1 MRFYK
6 LILIFLFL
14 FMVNACSQA
23 QQMPRDA
30 YKTSVKIELKL
41 KNPDYDRVLTLLE
54 QAKVDY
60 PDDAEIWFL
69 LGKVY
74 GIKHRPKDMLEAF
87 AQANKLS
94 PKEKDKAD
102 MKKMV
107 DSTWVA
113 CFNRGLEY
121 ANRVPKIEK
130 YAEESFSN
138 WSNYPIYVDTL
149 QMLSSEF
156 SSSAY
161 NWKDCSS
168 NAALAILIEKL
179 KQELYSKSLE
189 LYELATLVDST
200 RYEAFINGAFVATKL
215 NQPEKA
221 LDYFRKAYEL
231 NPYDIN
237 VLNNY
242 FAVLLTN
249 KKYEEAL
256 RISDELL
263 EIIEILPILK
273 KEPNNLN
280 ALLLRASILE
290 RLGRKYEA
298 QEVYNRLV
306 KIDPTSKDTYI
317 NILFNR
323 AVILDN
329 LGKERETM
337 ELYNKI
343 IEQDP
348 NSKDVH
354 FNRALLFL
362 NKTTQIAKELV
373 ALRDSLQ
380 NNPKSQTLIDK
391 SQRLIEE
398 QKEFF
403 SKAEA
408 DFKKVLELAP
418 DDSEAMRF
426 LGYCLLNQGKTDDA
440 IGVLETLVQKEPDN
454 KEAWGHLSI
463 LYTKKGLAEKA
474 KEAEKK
480 AQE

>member
-1 MRFYK
+1 E
-6 LILIFLFL
+6 
-14 FMVNACSQA
+14 
-23 QQMPRDA
+23 A
-30 YKTSVKIELKL
+30 YKSSVKIELKL
-41 KNPDYDRVLTLLE
+41 KNPDYDRILNLLE
-54 QAKVDY
+54 KAKVDY

-74 GIKHRPKDMLEAF
+74 VIKHRPKDMLEAF

-94 PKEKDKAD
+94 PKEKDKGD

-138 WSNYPIYVDTL
+138 WSNYPIYADTL

-156 SSSAY
+156 TSSNY
-161 NWKDCSS
+161 NWKDCIS
-168 NAALAILIEKL
+168 NADLAILLEKL
-179 KQELYSKSLE
+179 KQDLYTKSLE
-189 LYELATLVDST
+189 HYELSALIDST
-200 RYEAFINGAFVATKL
+200 RYEAFINAAFVATKL
-215 NQPEKA
+215 GQLEKT
-221 LDYFRKAYEL
+221 LSYSKKAYEL
-231 NPYDIN
+231 KPDQLE

-242 FAVLLTN
+242 FAVLLNN

-256 RISDELL
+256 KISK
-263 EIIEILPILK
+263 EILEK
-273 KEPNNLN
+273 NPNDLN
-280 ALLLRASILE
+280 AL
-290 RLGRKYEA
+290 
-298 QEVYNRLV
+298 
-306 KIDPTSKDTYI
+306 
-317 NILFNR
+317 FNQ
-323 AVILDN
+323 AVILEN
-329 LGKERETM
+329 LGREQETM

-343 IEQDP
+343 IAQDP
-348 NSKDVH
+348 NSKDVY

-362 NKTTQIAKELV
+362 NKTSQIAKELV

-398 QKEFF
+398 QREFF

-408 DFKKVLELAP
+408 DFKKVLELAS

>member
-1 MRFYK
+1 M
-6 LILIFLFL
+6 IG
-14 FMVNACSQA
+14 ACSQA

-41 KNPDYDRVLTLLE
+41 KNPDYDRVLNLLE

-138 WSNYPIYVDTL
+138 WSNYPIYADTL

-215 NQPEKA
+215 SQSEKA
-221 LDYFRKAYEL
+221 LSYYKKAYDLE
-231 NPYDIN
+231 PDQIE

-256 RISDELL
+256 KISE
-263 EIIEILPILK
+263 EILNK
-273 KEPNNLN
+273 NPNDLN
-280 ALLLRASILE
+280 A
-290 RLGRKYEA
+290 
-298 QEVYNRLV
+298 
-306 KIDPTSKDTYI
+306 
-317 NILFNR
+317 LFNR
-323 AVILDN
+323 AVILEN
-329 LGKERETM
+329 LGREQETM

-343 IEQDP
+343 IAQDP
-348 NSKDVH
+348 NSKDVY
-354 FNRALLFL
+354 FNRAVLYL
-362 NKTTQIAKELV
+362 NRTSQIAKELV
-373 ALRDSLQ
+373 AIRDSLQ
-380 NNPKSQTLIDK
+380 NNPKAQKLIDK

>member
-1 MRFYK
+1 MRSFK
-6 LILIFLFL
+6 LVLILLLF
-14 FMVNACSQA
+14 FMIGACSQA

-41 KNPDYDRVLTLLE
+41 KNPNYDRVLTLLE

-94 PKEKDKAD
+94 PKEKDKGD

-107 DSTWVA
+107 DSTWVVT
-113 CFNRGLEY
+113 FNRGVEY
-121 ANRVPKIEK
+121 ANRVHKVER
-130 YAEESFSN
+130 YAEESFAN
-138 WSNYPIYVDTL
+138 WSNYPLYIDSL

-156 SSSAY
+156 IESSY

-168 NAALAILIEKL
+168 NAALAILLEKL
-179 KQELYSKSLE
+179 KQALYTKSLE

-200 RYEAFINGAFVATKL
+200 RYESFINGAFVATKL
-215 NQPEKA
+215 NQLEKA
-221 LDYFRKAYEL
+221 LSYYKKAYEL
-231 NPYDIN
+231 NPDLLE

-242 FAVLLTN
+242 FAVLLNN

-256 RISDELL
+256 KISK
-263 EIIEILPILK
+263 EILEK
-273 KEPNNLN
+273 NPNDL
-280 ALLLRASILE
+280 S
-290 RLGRKYEA
+290 
-298 QEVYNRLV
+298 
-306 KIDPTSKDTYI
+306 T
-317 NILFNR
+317 LFNQ
-323 AVILDN
+323 AVILEN
-329 LGKERETM
+329 LGREQETM

-343 IEQDP
+343 IAQDP
-348 NSKDVH
+348 NSKDVY

-362 NKTTQIAKELV
+362 NKTNQIAKELV
-373 ALRDSLQ
+373 ALRDSLL

-403 SKAEA
+403 SKAGA

-418 DDSEAMRF
+418 DDSESMRF

>member
-1 MRFYK
+1 MRSFK
-6 LILIFLFL
+6 FVLILLSLLMIG
-14 FMVNACSQA
+14 ACSQA
-23 QQMPRDA
+23 QQMPKDA
-30 YKTSVKIELKL
+30 YKTSVKIEFKL
-41 KNPDYDRVLTLLE
+41 KNPNYDRILNLLE

-94 PKEKDKAD
+94 PKEKEKGE

-121 ANRVPKIEK
+121 ANRVHRVEK
-130 YAEESFSN
+130 YAEESFAN
-138 WSNYPIYVDTL
+138 WSNYPLYIDSL

-156 SSSAY
+156 SDSAY

-168 NAALAILIEKL
+168 NASLAILLEKL
-179 KQELYSKSLE
+179 KQSLYTKSLE
-189 LYELATLVDST
+189 FYELATLVDST
-200 RYEAFINGAFVATKL
+200 RYEAYINGAFVANKL
-215 NQPEKA
+215 NQFEKA
-221 LDYFRKAYEL
+221 LSYYKKAYDLKPDQLE
-231 NPYDIN
+231 

-242 FAVLLTN
+242 FAVLLNT

-256 RISDELL
+256 KIS
-263 EIIEILPILK
+263 K
-273 KEPNNLN
+273 K
-280 ALLLRASILE
+280 ILE
-290 RLGRKYEA
+290 KNPNDLSA
-298 QEVYNRLV
+298 
-306 KIDPTSKDTYI
+306 
-317 NILFNR
+317 LFNQ
-323 AVILDN
+323 AVILEN
-329 LGKERETM
+329 LGREQETM

-343 IEQDP
+343 IAQDP
-348 NSKDVH
+348 NSKDVY
-354 FNRALLFL
+354 FNRGLLYL
-362 NKTTQIAKELV
+362 NKTSQVAKELV

-380 NNPKSQTLIDK
+380 SNPSAQKLIDR
-391 SQRLIEE
+391 SQKLIEE

-403 SKAEA
+403 NKAEA

-426 LGYCLLNQGKTDDA
+426 LGYCLLNQGKTDEA

-474 KEAEKK
+474 KDAEKK